1 MQRLV
6 LGFLMFSL
14 LSCSGRNRKS
24 DENDDTTIRSGE
36 DVPIENQ
43 KFYDARPSISADGE
57 RLTFIS
63 GRSGS
68 LRVFKFKVGDEKP
81 SRLTSSRDNL
91 QDEFEAVIS
100 PNGAL
105 VGFIGSQKN
114 TINIHIKKYDGMD
127 EINTVSDEDNA
138 VESQLSFSD
147 DGSLITFVRRSE
159 SQQGAKI
166 YVAEVSAEGEV
177 SNVTRLSDV
186 DSDEYSPKFISTSVP
201 GIYKILSI
209 KRNHSDFGYKYWL
222 RTLSVAGGIQ
232 VDEEVELENMRP
244 IKRDAPFSTGLDTIY
259 FSTNAD
265 ESGEF
270 ASRAWVPKGKVRST
284 DTFAVQSVMAA
295 YDVEKRSIAKIGNN
309 LGVSVLS
316 ASSSKESNGVLLG
329 LTQDVWSCT
338 PDKFTYVTR
347 LKVINPAT
355 EKVASITPLYNKESK
370 FKGVA
375 ETLCVDSS
383 EKIEGSINTAI
394 VNADGTPK
402 NYSVVYVSLFPKG
415 DNEVRLL
422 TYDGKDYFVT
432 DVSQNTN

>member
-1 MQRLV
+1 
-6 LGFLMFSL
+6 
-14 LSCSGRNRKS
+14 
-24 DENDDTTIRSGE
+24 
-36 DVPIENQ
+36 
-43 KFYDARPSISADGE
+43 
-57 RLTFIS
+57 
-63 GRSGS
+63 
-68 LRVFKFKVGDEKP
+68 
-81 SRLTSSRDNL
+81 
-91 QDEFEAVIS
+91 
-100 PNGAL
+100 
-105 VGFIGSQKN
+105 
-114 TINIHIKKYDGMD
+114 MD